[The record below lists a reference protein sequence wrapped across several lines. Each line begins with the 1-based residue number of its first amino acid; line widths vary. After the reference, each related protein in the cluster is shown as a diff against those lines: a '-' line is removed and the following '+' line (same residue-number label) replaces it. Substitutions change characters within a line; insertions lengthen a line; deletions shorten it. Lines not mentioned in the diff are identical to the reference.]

1 MSEWSEAMSNLMER
15 RKSGIKSSSN
25 NKLSDYK
32 SHLSKINIGH
42 YVLDVGCGDMYVKN
56 FIKGKY
62 TGIDPFP
69 VNDYVIKMMVEELN
83 FNDKAFDT
91 VICFA
96 TLDGV
101 KNKEKAIQ
109 EMKRVCKGNIYLL
122 TGIGI
127 EPDKYHTFRI
137 DEKDLINSMKPFKVG
152 YKEYLTKNVALIEFN
167 RDVSV

>member
-1 MSEWSEAMSNLMER
+1 MNNWSEAMKNLMDR
-15 RKSGIKSSSN
+15 RKSGIKSSSIN
-25 NKLSDYK
+25 NLSDYR
-32 SHLSKINIGH
+32 SHLSKINIGDN
-42 YVLDVGCGDMYVKN
+42 VLDVGCGDMYVKS

-69 VNDYVIKMMVEELN
+69 VNDFVIKMMVEELK
-83 FNDKAFDT
+83 FNDKTFDT

-101 KNKEKAIQ
+101 MNKEKAIQ

-127 EPDKYHTFRI
+127 NPDKYHTFRI
-137 DEKDLINSMKPFKVG
+137 DEKDLIDSMKPFKVG
-152 YKEYLTKNVALIEFN
+152 YKEYLTKNVALIEFT